1 MRKQYN
7 SVREELNAASWRWY
21 SLFLA
26 DVAVFSSESDLTTLQ
41 QNHCKEYPMGKSR
54 ICSVL
59 NELVEHSTGASHF
72 LEI

>member
-26 DVAVFSSESDLTTLQ
+26 DVAVFNSESDLTTLQ
-41 QNHCKEYPMGKSR
+41 QSHCKEYPMGKSR
-54 ICSVL
+54 ICLVL
-59 NELVEHSTGASHF
+59 IKRVCSAQYRSSAF
-72 LEI
+72 S